1 MDDGIRLFFEA
12 VILGLEIWFVVW
24 IIQSI
29 KRIKNDFLP
38 DIKMYAIRTNQKI
51 EKNELK
57 SSEITELRTKV
68 AELEKKIEKL
78 NKNTPE

>member
-1 MDDGIRLFFEA
+1 MDEGVRLFFEA

-38 DIKMYAIRTNQKI
+38 DIKMYAIRTNQKM

-57 SSEITELRTKV
+57 TSEITELRAKV

-78 NKNTPE
+78 NQNTLE